1 MNSLTTDT
9 LVLLSALALVLVL
22 LVLLLVRR
30 PRVDLPPE
38 WMARLQVLEGTA
50 QATQLAVAKNDGA
63 MDALAHQ
70 LSGFTQTT
78 QTTLKPC
85 ATPWTSAWPRR

>member
-1 MNSLTTDT
+1 MIVNALTTDT
-9 LVLLSALALVLVL
+9 LVLLAALALVLVL

-50 QATQLAVAKNDGA
+50 QATQLAVVA
-63 MDALAHQ
+63 
-70 LSGFTQTT
+70 GFARPLNQTGPD
-78 QTTLKPC
+78 QTFRT
-85 ATPWTSAWPRR
+85 